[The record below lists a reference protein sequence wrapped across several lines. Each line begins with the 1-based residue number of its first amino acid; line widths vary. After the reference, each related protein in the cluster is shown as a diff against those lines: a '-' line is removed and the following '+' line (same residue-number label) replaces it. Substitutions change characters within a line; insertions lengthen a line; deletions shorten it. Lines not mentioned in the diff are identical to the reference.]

1 MELLQKNGKEFLK
14 NMKTCNVYKT
24 EISDIPI
31 NSPYWEKAE
40 KLSLDWSWGSKAPK
54 TYAYLLYGDHGISIK
69 FETEENPVTVNY
81 LNNNDP
87 VNRDSCVEFF
97 VNSDIDNDETY
108 LNFEVNAKGVLHLQS
123 GTQKERRDVTE
134 IDFNIFNIE
143 TKLKNSGWILKIYI
157 PFEFL
162 NKYFKNISKEM
173 RGNLYKCGDHTD
185 KPHYLSWSP
194 IKTLKPDFH
203 NMEGFGKIILM

>member
-14 NMKTCNVYKT
+14 VMKVCNVYKT

-40 KLSLDWSWGSKAPK
+40 KLSLDWSWGISAPN
-54 TYAYLLYGDHGISIK
+54 THAYLLYGDEGISIK
-69 FETEENPVTVNY
+69 FETEDNPVTINY
-81 LNNNDP
+81 LVNNDP

-97 VNSDIDNDETY
+97 VGSDMDNDEIY
-108 LNFEVNAKGVLHLQS
+108 LNFEMNAKGVLHLQA
-123 GTQKERRDVTE
+123 GTERERQDINE

-157 PFEFL
+157 PFDFL
-162 NKYFKNISKEM
+162 KQYLKNISNGM
-173 RGNLYKCGDHTD
+173 RGNLYKCGDHTE
-185 KPHYLSWSP
+185 KP
-194 IKTLKPDFH
+194 
-203 NMEGFGKIILM
+203 